1 MTTHQLAN
9 ILLQQEDV
17 PVRFQY
23 FDGGNFDY
31 NTNAVG
37 NIVEYNG
44 VVYLVEGDV
53 LFPPDERYDEYEG
66 TWIGERED
74 GEDDEWPLYDVGPI
88 IHHEW

>member
-1 MTTHQLAN
+1 MTTHELAN

-17 PVRFQY
+17 PVHFQY
-23 FDGGNFDY
+23 FDGAPMDY
-31 NTNAVG
+31 YHQEVKS
-37 NIVEYNG
+37 VHEYKG
-44 VVYLVEGDV
+44 IVYLSEDKL

-66 TWIGERED
+66 KWIGEKED

>member
-1 MTTHQLAN
+1 MTTHELAN

-17 PVRFQY
+17 PVHFQY
-23 FDGGNFDY
+23 FDGGPDQYLNRE
-31 NTNAVG
+31 V
-37 NIVEYNG
+37 ISVHKHKG
-44 VVYLVEGDV
+44 VVYLSEDRL

>member
-1 MTTHQLAN
+1 MTTHELAN

-66 TWIGERED
+66 DWIRAQS
-74 GEDDEWPLYDVGPI
+74 EDDEWPLYDAVPI
-88 IHHEW
+88 IPEMW